1 MPDWFRKGAGMK
13 KGVRIGLSRDETRE
27 FLNKQNENYST
38 ASRGDKMDRDMKILP
53 KNILNDT
60 YESGDLCDMS
70 NKELKNMVSD
80 ILTENLNKRLKVPEI
95 KKP

>member
-1 MPDWFRKGAGMK
+1 
-13 KGVRIGLSRDETRE
+13 
-27 FLNKQNENYST
+27 
-38 ASRGDKMDRDMKILP
+38 MDTDMKILP
-53 KNILNDT
+53 KGILNDK
-60 YESGDLCDMS
+60 YESGDLSDMS